1 MPRFEEL
8 IVISCFAAFLWALPR
23 LIMRTPWRRLI
34 PEAVFAGYVGALLYV
49 VIFAFSMH
57 GFDSPGSTW
66 WMVNVVPLRTILEL
80 ARPEHATQA
89 IRQLAGNVVPFVPFG
104 LLLPILWVR
113 FRRIGQLLFAA
124 ALASLAI
131 EILQLTLRLAGVISR
146 SIDIDDVILNTLGA
160 LVGWAVWRVLF
171 GFWRMV
177 VSPVVEDSAVTDV
190 TG

>member
-1 MPRFEEL
+1 
-8 IVISCFAAFLWALPR
+8 
-23 LIMRTPWRRLI
+23 MRTPWRRLI
-34 PEAVFAGYVGALLYV
+34 PESVFAGYVGALSYV

-89 IRQLAGNVVPFVPFG
+89 LRQLAGNVLVFVPFG

-113 FRRIGQLLFAA
+113 SRRVSQLLFAA
-124 ALASLAI
+124 VLASLAI

-160 LVGWAVWRVLF
+160 LLGWAVWRVIF

-177 VSPVVEDSAVTDV
+177 VSPVVEDSAVMDV